1 MNEANDFERSETMPP
16 SGSAG
21 DGGVVEEAGTL
32 GGMTA
37 DADGEIVQEERN
49 APGTPASESE
59 AGDVDYDSLDADSLD
74 AAGSDAD
81 IDAPEEWGTIP
92 GFEDLE
98 SDPGV

>member
-1 MNEANDFERSETMPP
+1 MSLWSLEDQVFCRNRMWEDRMNEANDFERSETMPP

-49 APGTPASESE
+49 APGTPASES
-59 AGDVDYDSLDADSLD
+59 
-74 AAGSDAD
+74 
-81 IDAPEEWGTIP
+81 
-92 GFEDLE
+92 
-98 SDPGV
+98 